1 MKPQET
7 NRQRQQQNQNPEVP
21 METSSS
27 AWGIKVISHGA
38 GDIYLL
44 LLFVYRVLEV
54 TVPDLPYEHMFPEMQ
69 RETQWGHNVHFSY

>member
-7 NRQRQQQNQNPEVP
+7 NHQRQQLNRNPEMP
-21 METSSS
+21 LETSSS

-38 GDIYLL
+38 GGIYLL
-44 LLFVYRVLEV
+44 PLFVYRGLEV
-54 TVPDLPYEHMFPEMQ
+54 TVLDLPYEHTFPEMQ